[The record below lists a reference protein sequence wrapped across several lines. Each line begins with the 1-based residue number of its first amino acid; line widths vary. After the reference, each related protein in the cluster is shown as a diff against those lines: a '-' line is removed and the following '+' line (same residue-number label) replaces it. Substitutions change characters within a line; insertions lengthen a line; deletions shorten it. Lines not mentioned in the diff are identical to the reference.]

1 MTPDNAPKPQS
12 SDVLPTPPRAETVKS
27 PEVKTSEAKTSEVKT
42 SEAKTSEAKT
52 SEVKADDPLEAL
64 PQVELPEA
72 PPAPQPEE
80 APTAKNSPAV
90 HQTIQVRFKT
100 EHGRLLLILP
110 SEKVGSGP
118 LTYSW
123 TEILDQ
129 LRQRLTTESR
139 SWAANT
145 SLYIVARDR
154 LLTVQHLQELA
165 DILMPAKLNIRRIY
179 TSRRQTAIA
188 AITAGYCVDQ
198 QTAPEATPPTQADAA
213 TSAMAEP
220 LVLRTTLRSGVEI
233 RHNGTVVVMG
243 DLNPGSSIVATGD
256 ILIWGRLRGNAHAGA
271 KGNGR
276 SRIMALQMEPAQI
289 RIADFVARG
298 PSSTPQQF
306 FPEVAYV
313 NPQGRISIARASEL
327 AKNETAIG
335 LKMPA
340 TGRVFSQ
347 S

>member
-1 MTPDNAPKPQS
+1 MTSDAPITTTQDLTPKA
-12 SDVLPTPPRAETVKS
+12 TPPEADITESDPPAIPVTALQLDET
-27 PEVKTSEAKTSEVKT
+27 
-42 SEAKTSEAKT
+42 
-52 SEVKADDPLEAL
+52 
-64 PQVELPEA
+64 PEA
-72 PPAPQPEE
+72 PPEPPAKPPEILS
-80 APTAKNSPAV
+80 PSKN
-90 HQTIQVRFKT
+90 QTIQVRFKT
-100 EHGRLLLILP
+100 EHGKLLLILP
-110 SEKVGSGP
+110 AEQITAGSGP
-118 LTYSW
+118 LSYSW
-123 TEILDQ
+123 SEILDQ
-129 LRQRLTTESR
+129 LKQRLTTESR
-139 SWAANT
+139 SWPANT
-145 SLYIVARDR
+145 SLYVVARDR

-165 DILMPAKLNIRRIY
+165 DILQTARLQIRRIY

-188 AITAGYCVDQ
+188 GVTAGYCVDQ
-198 QTAPEATPPTQADAA
+198 QIAPETTATNAAEAA
-213 TSAMAEP
+213 TALAEP

-256 ILIWGRLRGNAHAGA
+256 ILVWGRLRGNAHAGA

>member
-1 MTPDNAPKPQS
+1 LFKKKHFRLRSDPMTSDAPNTPTE
-12 SDVLPTPPRAETVKS
+12 DLTPPAI
-27 PEVKTSEAKTSEVKT
+27 
-42 SEAKTSEAKT
+42 
-52 SEVKADDPLEAL
+52 
-64 PQVELPEA
+64 LPEA
-72 PPAPQPEE
+72 DITESDPPAIPVTKLQLDDPSEATLAAPSETPALPETPAKPPE
-80 APTAKNSPAV
+80 AVSPSKN
-90 HQTIQVRFKT
+90 QTIQVRFKT
-100 EHGRLLLILP
+100 EHGKLLLILP
-110 SEKVGSGP
+110 AEQITAGSGP
-118 LTYSW
+118 LSYSW
-123 TEILDQ
+123 TEVLDQ
-129 LRQRLTTESR
+129 LKQRLTTESR
-139 SWAANT
+139 SWPAQT
-145 SLYIVARDR
+145 SLYVVARDR

-165 DILMPAKLNIRRIY
+165 DILQTARLQIRRIY

-188 AITAGYCVDQ
+188 GVTAGYCVDQ
-198 QTAPEATPPTQADAA
+198 QIAPETASTNAAEATT
-213 TSAMAEP
+213 TAMAEP

-256 ILIWGRLRGNAHAGA
+256 ILVWGRLRGNAHAGA

-298 PSSTPQQF
+298 PSTTPQQF

>member
-1 MTPDNAPKPQS
+1 MRPNPQKS
-12 SDVLPTPPRAETVKS
+12 S
-27 PEVKTSEAKTSEVKT
+27 
-42 SEAKTSEAKT
+42 
-52 SEVKADDPLEAL
+52 
-64 PQVELPEA
+64 
-72 PPAPQPEE
+72 PPARTKPS
-80 APTAKNSPAV
+80 T
-90 HQTIQVRFKT
+90 VRFKT
-100 EHGRLLLILP
+100 EHGKLLLILP
-110 SEKVGSGP
+110 AEQITSGSGP
-118 LTYSW
+118 LSYSW
-123 TEILDQ
+123 TEVLDQ
-129 LRQRLTTESR
+129 LKQRLTTESR
-139 SWAANT
+139 SWPAQTN
-145 SLYIVARDR
+145 LYLVARDR

-165 DILMPAKLNIRRIY
+165 DILQTAKLQIRRIY

-188 AITAGYCVDQ
+188 GVTAGYCVDQ
-198 QTAPEATPPTQADAA
+198 QITAETAATNAAEATT
-213 TSAMAEP
+213 TAMAEP

-256 ILIWGRLRGNAHAGA
+256 ILVWGRLRGNAHAGA

-298 PSSTPQQF
+298 PSTTPQQF

>member
-1 MTPDNAPKPQS
+1 MTPDNDPKPQS
-12 SDVLPTPPRAETVKS
+12 SDVLPTLPRAETVES
-27 PEVKTSEAKTSEVKT
+27 PEETSEAKTS
-42 SEAKTSEAKT
+42 SEAKASEAKT
-52 SEVKADDPLEAL
+52 SEVKATEPLEAI
-64 PQVELPEA
+64 PKELPEA
-72 PPAPQPEE
+72 PTAPQPEE
-80 APTAKNSPAV
+80 APKPTAQDSPAV
-90 HQTIQVRFKT
+90 NQTIQVRFKT

-110 SEKVGSGP
+110 SERVGSGP

-165 DILMPAKLNIRRIY
+165 DILTPAKLNIRRIY

-198 QTAPEATPPTQADAA
+198 QTVPDQVSPTQAEAAA
-213 TSAMAEP
+213 TAMAEP

>member
-1 MTPDNAPKPQS
+1 MT
-12 SDVLPTPPRAETVKS
+12 SDAPTPP
-27 PEVKTSEAKTSEVKT
+27 PEDLAKATLPEADITESDPFAIPAT
-42 SEAKTSEAKT
+42 TLQL
-52 SEVKADDPLEAL
+52 DDPLET
-64 PQVELPEA
+64 PPEA
-72 PPAPQPEE
+72 PPAPPAKPPETVS
-80 APTAKNSPAV
+80 PSKN
-90 HQTIQVRFKT
+90 QTIQVRFKT
-100 EHGRLLLILP
+100 EHGKLLLILP
-110 SEKVGSGP
+110 AEQITAGSGP
-118 LTYSW
+118 LSYSW
-123 TEILDQ
+123 SEVLDQ
-129 LRQRLTTESR
+129 LKQRLTTESR
-139 SWAANT
+139 SWPANT
-145 SLYIVARDR
+145 SLYVVARDR

-165 DILMPAKLNIRRIY
+165 DILQTARLQIRRLY

-188 AITAGYCVDQ
+188 GVTAGYCVDQ
-198 QTAPEATPPTQADAA
+198 QIAPETASTNAAEA
-213 TSAMAEP
+213 TSTALAEP

-256 ILIWGRLRGNAHAGA
+256 ILVWGRLRGNAHAGA

>member
-1 MTPDNAPKPQS
+1 MTSDALNTTIQDLAPKAI
-12 SDVLPTPPRAETVKS
+12 PPEAEITES
-27 PEVKTSEAKTSEVKT
+27 
-42 SEAKTSEAKT
+42 
-52 SEVKADDPLEAL
+52 DPLAIPVTTFQLDET
-64 PQVELPEA
+64 PEA
-72 PPAPQPEE
+72 PPEVP
-80 APTAKNSPAV
+80 AKPAEKPSPSKN
-90 HQTIQVRFKT
+90 QTIQVRFKT
-100 EHGRLLLILP
+100 EHGKLLLILP
-110 SEKVGSGP
+110 AEQITAGSGP
-118 LTYSW
+118 LSYSW
-123 TEILDQ
+123 SEILDQ
-129 LRQRLTTESR
+129 LKQRLTTESR
-139 SWAANT
+139 SWPANT
-145 SLYIVARDR
+145 SLYVVARDR

-165 DILMPAKLNIRRIY
+165 DILQTAKLQIRRIY

-188 AITAGYCVDQ
+188 GVTAGYCVDQ
-198 QTAPEATPPTQADAA
+198 QIVAETAA
-213 TSAMAEP
+213 TNAAEAAASNAMAEP

-256 ILIWGRLRGNAHAGA
+256 ILVWGRLRGNAHAGA

-340 TGRVFSQ
+340 TGRIFSQ

>member
-1 MTPDNAPKPQS
+1 MTSDALNTTTTEDLTPKA
-12 SDVLPTPPRAETVKS
+12 T
-27 PEVKTSEAKTSEVKT
+27 
-42 SEAKTSEAKT
+42 
-52 SEVKADDPLEAL
+52 
-64 PQVELPEA
+64 LPEA
-72 PPAPQPEE
+72 DITESDPPAIPVTKLQVEEPSE
-80 APTAKNSPAV
+80 APPEPPAKPSEILSPSKN
-90 HQTIQVRFKT
+90 QTIQVRFKT
-100 EHGRLLLILP
+100 EHGKLLLILP
-110 SEKVGSGP
+110 AEQITAGSGP
-118 LTYSW
+118 LSYSW
-123 TEILDQ
+123 SEVLDQ
-129 LRQRLTTESR
+129 LKQRLTTESR
-139 SWAANT
+139 SWPANT
-145 SLYIVARDR
+145 SLYVVARDR

-165 DILMPAKLNIRRIY
+165 DILQTAKLQIRRIY

-188 AITAGYCVDQ
+188 GVTAGYCVDQ
-198 QTAPEATPPTQADAA
+198 QIAPETTATNAA
-213 TSAMAEP
+213 ETTATAMAEP

-256 ILIWGRLRGNAHAGA
+256 ILVWGRLRGNAHAGA

-298 PSSTPQQF
+298 PSTTPQQF

-335 LKMPA
+335 MKMPA

>member
-1 MTPDNAPKPQS
+1 MTSDKLNHSPTEDLTPQA
-12 SDVLPTPPRAETVKS
+12 T
-27 PEVKTSEAKTSEVKT
+27 
-42 SEAKTSEAKT
+42 
-52 SEVKADDPLEAL
+52 
-64 PQVELPEA
+64 LPEA
-72 PPAPQPEE
+72 DITESDPPVIPGTKLQLDEAPEVSPEPPAKPPES
-80 APTAKNSPAV
+80 PSPSKN
-90 HQTIQVRFKT
+90 QTIQVRFKT
-100 EHGRLLLILP
+100 EHGKLLLILP
-110 SEKVGSGP
+110 AEQVTAGSGP
-118 LTYSW
+118 LSYSW
-123 TEILDQ
+123 TEVLDQ
-129 LRQRLTTESR
+129 LKQRLTTESR
-139 SWAANT
+139 SWPANT
-145 SLYIVARDR
+145 SLYLVARDR
-154 LLTVQHLQELA
+154 LLTVQHLQELT
-165 DILMPAKLNIRRIY
+165 DILQTAKLQIRRLY

-188 AITAGYCVDQ
+188 GVTAGYCVDQ
-198 QTAPEATPPTQADAA
+198 QIAPEPTATNTAEA
-213 TSAMAEP
+213 TTTALAEP

-256 ILIWGRLRGNAHAGA
+256 ILVWGRLRGNAHAGA

-298 PSSTPQQF
+298 PSTTPQQF

>member
-1 MTPDNAPKPQS
+1 MTSDALNTTTPEDLTPKATLPEADITE
-12 SDVLPTPPRAETVKS
+12 SDPLAIPATKFQLEDPLETPPEPPAKPAETVS
-27 PEVKTSEAKTSEVKT
+27 PS
-42 SEAKTSEAKT
+42 
-52 SEVKADDPLEAL
+52 
-64 PQVELPEA
+64 
-72 PPAPQPEE
+72 
-80 APTAKNSPAV
+80 KN
-90 HQTIQVRFKT
+90 QTIQVRFKT
-100 EHGRLLLILP
+100 EHGKLLLILP
-110 SEKVGSGP
+110 AEQITAGSGP
-118 LTYSW
+118 LSYSW
-123 TEILDQ
+123 SEVLDQ

-139 SWAANT
+139 SWPANT
-145 SLYIVARDR
+145 SLYVVARDR

-165 DILMPAKLNIRRIY
+165 DILQTAKLQIRRIY

-188 AITAGYCVDQ
+188 GVTAGYCVDQ
-198 QTAPEATPPTQADAA
+198 QIAPETTATNAA
-213 TSAMAEP
+213 EAITAMAEP

-256 ILIWGRLRGNAHAGA
+256 ILVWGRLRGNAHAGA

-298 PSSTPQQF
+298 PSTTPQQF